1 MKRLKEILINK
12 NESDQRLDRFLKKY
26 LSKAPQS
33 FIYKMIR
40 KKNIKVNGKRANPE
54 TTIYEG
60 DKIQL
65 FLSDE
70 TIEKFMEEKEIKS
83 SLIPKII
90 YQDENIILINKPVGV
105 LSHSTG
111 EKFEE
116 NIVDSMINYLI
127 EKG

>member
-12 NESDQRLDRFLKKY
+12 NESEQRLDRFLKKY

-54 TTIYEG
+54 TMIYEG
-60 DKIQL
+60 YKVQL

-70 TIEKFMEEKEIKS
+70 TIENFIEKKGIKS
-83 SLIPKII
+83 NLIPNII
-90 YQDENIILINKPVGV
+90 YQDDNIILINKPVESYPMV
-105 LSHSTG
+105 QETSL
-111 EKFEE
+111 KK
-116 NIVDSMINYLI
+116 I
-127 EKG
+127 